1 MQQQYKNVETKH
13 ITADESLDRAKEKC
27 EIRSLKEVPTSLMN
41 ISTKFVTDNQKAMLK
56 KSKTSAEVLQSSQAQ
71 EKSSSEHSSMIS
83 VSSPALCT
91 NISSPE
97 NSSTYKCNTLT
108 LKSTQ
113 DKEIL
118 DISEELQ
125 NHEPSISDLRTSS
138 TTNDD

>member
-13 ITADESLDRAKEKC
+13 ITADESLELAKEKC

-71 EKSSSEHSSMIS
+71 EKSSSENSSIIS

-97 NSSTYKCNTLT
+97 NSSAYNCNTLT

>member
-13 ITADESLDRAKEKC
+13 ITADESLERAKEKC
-27 EIRSLKEVPTSLMN
+27 EIRSLKEVPASLMN

-71 EKSSSEHSSMIS
+71 EKSSSENSSIIS

-97 NSSTYKCNTLT
+97 NLSAYKCNTLT